1 MAHVVIIGAG
11 VGGMPAAY
19 EIRDALERNHKVTV
33 VSNHEYFQFTPSNPW
48 VAVGWRARKDICF
61 PVAPFLRKRDIE
73 FIPSG
78 VQEIK
83 PDENQIVL
91 ANGTVLDYDF
101 LVIAT
106 GPKLSFDEVPGLG
119 PFGGHTD
126 SICTVE
132 HAEKAWDNWQVFV
145 EEPGPIVVGAAPG
158 ASCFGPAY
166 EFAFIMNSDLCKR
179 KIRDKVPMTFVTS
192 GFLHRSSW
200 FEGGVGDSKG
210 MMESELRQHHI
221 NWVTNAKITKA
232 ESVSCSLAN

>member
-1 MAHVVIIGAG
+1 MAHIVVIGAG

-19 EIRDALERNHKVTV
+19 EIKDALGKNHQITV

-61 PVAPFLRKRDIE
+61 PVAPFLKKRNIE

-106 GPKLSFDEVPGLG
+106 GPNSPLMKYPDWDHRAALLIQFVLLNMQKKLG
-119 PFGGHTD
+119 
-126 SICTVE
+126 
-132 HAEKAWDNWQVFV
+132 
-145 EEPGPIVVGAAPG
+145 
-158 ASCFGPAY
+158 
-166 EFAFIMNSDLCKR
+166 
-179 KIRDKVPMTFVTS
+179 
-192 GFLHRSSW
+192 
-200 FEGGVGDSKG
+200 
-210 MMESELRQHHI
+210 
-221 NWVTNAKITKA
+221 ITGKLLLKNL
-232 ESVSCSLAN
+232 VLL